1 MPTKENDRTRRV
13 AVTGLGVL
21 APGATN
27 AAELG
32 RLLRGGRSAITRIEA
47 FDPSGYASKIAGQVS
62 GYHGDWHSGRAR
74 WIRMAEDCAE
84 QAIRDAALDAD
95 PARCGVSI
103 ATAVGAT
110 KLMAEHFADL
120 TDEGEAPID
129 VAAAEE
135 QLPGAATFNA
145 ASSAIADRYG
155 FEGPCSTLTTGCT
168 GGNDALGFAADLVR
182 RGDADVML
190 AGASE
195 ATITPLVVACFDA
208 IGALS
213 VRNDEPERASRP
225 FDTDRDGFVLG
236 EGAAVVVLEELE
248 HARARGAHV
257 HCEITGFGSTA
268 NAFHMTDLEEHGE
281 DLARSLEIALRDAG
295 RRPEELD
302 YVNAHGSSTPQN
314 DVCETNAVKRVLGAA
329 AYATPVSSI
338 KGAIGHA
345 LAAANAIEFVATT
358 VALEEGFL
366 PPTLNLDE
374 PDAACDLDYVPHTAR
389 PASVDIAA
397 SLSSGFGGIH
407 STIVLERAR

>member
-1 MPTKENDRTRRV
+1 MTRRV

-27 AAELG
+27 APALG
-32 RLLRGGRSAITRIEA
+32 RLLRSGRSAITRIEA

-62 GYHGDWHSGRAR
+62 GYEGDWHSGRAR

-84 QAIRDAALDAD
+84 QALADARLDTRAVD

-120 TDEGEAPID
+120 TEEGEAPID
-129 VAAAEE
+129 VAAASE

-145 ASSAIADRYG
+145 ASSAIADRHG

-225 FDTDRDGFVLG
+225 FDADRDGFVLG

-268 NAFHMTDLEEHGE
+268 NAYHMTDLEEHGE
-281 DLARSLEIALRDAG
+281 DLARSLAIALAGRRTATRGARLRQRPRQLDAAERRLRDQRGQARPRRRGLRDAG
-295 RRPEELD
+295 QLDQGRDRPCAGRGQRD
-302 YVNAHGSSTPQN
+302 
-314 DVCETNAVKRVLGAA
+314 RVR
-329 AYATPVSSI
+329 
-338 KGAIGHA
+338 GHD
-345 LAAANAIEFVATT
+345 
-358 VALEEGFL
+358 GR
-366 PPTLNLDE
+366 
-374 PDAACDLDYVPHTAR
+374 AR
-389 PASVDIAA
+389 GGLPASHAEP
-397 SLSSGFGGIH
+397 G
-407 STIVLERAR
+407 RAGRGV